1 MSTHVKE
8 IVQFLEESFPL
19 SLQESYDNC
28 GLICGRMDQEVQGVL
43 LCLDSLEATVDEAIA
58 KNCQLIIAH
67 HPIIFKGLK
76 KITGNSYVERVMEKC
91 IQHGISLYAIHTN
104 LDNHIDGVN
113 GEIADR
119 IGLINRRILRPMT
132 NQLYKL
138 VVFVPKDALSD
149 IDTALFQIGVGSIGN
164 YSECHFRTEGIGTF
178 MPNEWANPSI
188 GTKNIREEM
197 TEFRVEYLVPKPLI
211 GIALRTL
218 FEAHPYEEVS
228 HEIYPVEN
236 QDQRLGAGIVGELPL
251 ETGSLE
257 FLKSLK
263 TTFNCQVIRHTE
275 ILNKPI
281 KTVALCGGS
290 GSFLLTDAIRSK
302 ADIFITGD
310 FKYHEFFDAENHL
323 IIADIGHFES
333 EQFTPQLLAEKLK
346 EKFTKFAIHL
356 TGLNT
361 NPINYL

>member
-8 IVQFLEESFPL
+8 IVHYLEESFPL
-19 SLQESYDNC
+19 SLQESYDNS

-76 KITGNSYVERVMEKC
+76 KITGNTYVERVIEKC
-91 IQHGISLYAIHTN
+91 IQHHISLYAIHTN
-104 LDNHIDGVN
+104 LDNHINGVN
-113 GEIADR
+113 GEIANR
-119 IGLINRRILRPMT
+119 LGLKNRRILRPMT

-138 VVFVPKDALSD
+138 VVFVPKNSLSV
-149 IDTALFQIGVGSIGN
+149 IDSALFQIGVGSIGN

-178 MPNEWANPSI
+178 MPNELANPSI
-188 GTKNIREEM
+188 GTKNIREEVA
-197 TEFRVEYLVPKPLI
+197 EFRVEYLVPKPLI

-228 HEIYPVEN
+228 HEIYPIEN
-236 QDQRLGAGIVGELPL
+236 QDQRLGAGMIGELPL
-251 ETGSLE
+251 EMDALS

-275 ILNKPI
+275 VLSKPI

-290 GSFLLTDAIRSK
+290 GSFLLADAIRSK

-346 EKFTKFAIHL
+346 EKFTKFAVHL
-356 TGLNT
+356 TDLNT

>member
-8 IVQFLEESFPL
+8 IVHYLEESFPL
-19 SLQESYDNC
+19 SLQESYDNS

-76 KITGNSYVERVMEKC
+76 KITGNTYVERVIEKC
-91 IQHGISLYAIHTN
+91 IQHHISLYAIHTN
-104 LDNHIDGVN
+104 LDNHINGVN
-113 GEIADR
+113 GEIANR
-119 IGLINRRILRPMT
+119 LGLKNRRILRPMT

-138 VVFVPKDALSD
+138 VVFVPKNSLSV
-149 IDTALFQIGVGSIGN
+149 IDSALFQIGVGSIGN

-178 MPNEWANPSI
+178 MPNELANPSI
-188 GTKNIREEM
+188 GTKNIREEVA
-197 TEFRVEYLVPKPLI
+197 EFRVEYLVPKPLI

-228 HEIYPVEN
+228 HEIYPIEN
-236 QDQRLGAGIVGELPL
+236 QDQRLGAGMIGELPL
-251 ETGSLE
+251 EMDALS

-275 ILNKPI
+275 VLSKPI

-290 GSFLLTDAIRSK
+290 GSFLLADAIRSK
-302 ADIFITGD
+302 ADIFVTGD

-346 EKFTKFAIHL
+346 EKFTKFAVHL
-356 TGLNT
+356 TDLNT